1 MDLKFTP
8 EDLAFRDEVR
18 VYLHESLPP
27 DLKEKVARG
36 LYLKRDDYVGWMK
49 ILHARGW
56 SAPSLR
62 LPLNRARNF
71 DNQSG

>member
-56 SAPSLR
+56 SAPNWPVAYGGAPR
-62 LPLNRARNF
+62 W
-71 DNQSG
+71 D